1 MSPVAAE
8 KADPQ
13 QDSGELETIKA
24 EVTQPQPKDSKIA
37 SLETVPQQQTDDILE
52 TNSLLNPPV
61 DVATAALTASFATAA
76 VLHAPSPSIATSTLS
91 DVPPI
96 PPAGEVATLPP
107 TIPTTATITTATTT
121 VDSCHTGS
129 DDQQLK

>member
-24 EVTQPQPKDSKIA
+24 EISQPQSKDSKVT
-37 SLETVPQQQTDDILE
+37 SLEPEPQQQLDIILE
-52 TNSLLNPPV
+52 TDLLSNTPV

-76 VLHAPSPSIATSTLS
+76 VQYAPSPSIATSTLS
-91 DVPPI
+91 DVPPV

-107 TIPTTATITTATTT
+107 AIPTTATITTTT

-129 DDQQLK
+129 YGQQLN